1 MAARPAPAA
10 TALVVG
16 SLAALA
22 GYALLSNW
30 LMIHHAQ
37 APLTVALLF
46 GPLLLG
52 VGAMGWRQGQWL
64 TLAGCAVLLGV
75 LVAVVLTGGVG
86 DAQRLYVLQHG
97 ALHLLMAWAFA
108 ATLQPG
114 RTALITLLARGVHGR
129 LGQTFTPEM
138 AVYTRQLT
146 RVWCVYFVGMV
157 LVSALLY
164 ALAPW
169 PWWSWFCTVLTPLS
183 AVALFLGEHML
194 RYRLHPEFPRISPRA
209 AFEAWQRHG
218 KAGDAA

>member
-10 TALVVG
+10 TAWVVG
-16 SLAALA
+16 SLLALA

-52 VGAMGWRQGQWL
+52 VAAMGWRQQQWL
-64 TLAGCAVLLGV
+64 TLAGCGVLLVV
-75 LVAVVLTGGVG
+75 LVAVVLAGGVR
-86 DAQRLYVLQHG
+86 DAQRLYVLQHA
-97 ALHLLMAWAFA
+97 ALHLVMAWAFIG
-108 ATLQPG
+108 TLKPG

-129 LGQTFTPEM
+129 LGQAFTPAM
-138 AVYTRQLT
+138 ADYTRRLT
-146 RVWCVYFVGMV
+146 VAWSAYFLGMV
-157 LVSALLY
+157 GVSALLY
-164 ALAPW
+164 WLAPW

-183 AVALFLGEHML
+183 AGLMFLGEHAL
-194 RYRLHPEFPRISPRA
+194 RYRLHPEFPRISPRL

-218 KAGDAA
+218 REDGAA

>member
-16 SLAALA
+16 SLAVLA

-46 GPLLLG
+46 GPLLVG
-52 VGAMGWRQGQWL
+52 VAAVGWRQRQWL
-64 TLAGCAVLLGV
+64 TLAGCVVLLAVLA
-75 LVAVVLTGGVG
+75 AVVLAGGVR

-129 LGQTFTPEM
+129 LGQVFTPEM
-138 AVYTRQLT
+138 AAYTRGLT
-146 RVWCVYFVGMV
+146 RVWSGYFIGMV

-164 ALAPW
+164 ATAPW
-169 PWWSWFCTVLTPLS
+169 PWWSWFCTVFTPLS
-183 AVALFLGEHML
+183 AVALFLGEHAL
-194 RYRLHPEFPRISPRA
+194 RYRLHPEFPRIGPRV

-218 KAGDAA
+218 KNGDAA